1 MERVRRP
8 RVLLGVTGSVA
19 AIKAP
24 DLARMLASFADVRVV
39 ATGPAL
45 RFFNSQQLPLNCRT
59 IHGDEDEWRQWHGKG
74 DPIMHIELR
83 KWADVLI
90 VAPLSANS
98 LAKAAQG
105 LCDNLLTC
113 ILRAWDFSK
122 PCLVAPAMNTAMW
135 EHPLTVQQLRTLKG
149 FGYLVIDPV
158 SKQLACGDVGFGA
171 MESPEAIADTVG
183 RSAHEY
189 LMSHQRRVDNGR
201 PAVSSIVDAF
211 QRSVP
216 LHMQQRPSIG
226 APGIR
231 PFAAAYPPPH
241 GSIAPLKHVGSD
253 RPNTAFSNGELSS
266 GDFGDFGHGPPAMF
280 NAAPPPPANPFVKAV
295 SSEFGVG
302 EISSKRARHG
312 S

>member
-1 MERVRRP
+1 MQRMMFKCRCPTWP
-8 RVLLGVTGSVA
+8 REGLPGVSSTCF
-19 AIKAP
+19 
-24 DLARMLASFADVRVV
+24 D
-39 ATGPAL
+39 
-45 RFFNSQQLPLNCRT
+45 
-59 IHGDEDEWRQWHGKG
+59 
-74 DPIMHIELR
+74 
-83 KWADVLI
+83 
-90 VAPLSANS
+90 
-98 LAKAAQG
+98 QG
-105 LCDNLLTC
+105 C
-113 ILRAWDFSK
+113 IL
-122 PCLVAPAMNTAMW
+122 
-135 EHPLTVQQLRTLKG
+135 Q
-149 FGYLVIDPV
+149 
-158 SKQLACGDVGFGA
+158 
-171 MESPEAIADTVG
+171 
-183 RSAHEY
+183 
-189 LMSHQRRVDNGR
+189 
-201 PAVSSIVDAF
+201 VSSIVDAF